1 MCVCTILMYEKEAD
15 SSPFCCVLLFLLLF
29 LLFFLSLKYI
39 YKTLSKIPSTRK
51 RHAFSNCLKTFLLY
65 NVLPV
70 VVFRVVGR
78 TGRLPRAKL
87 LRRGV
92 LRRRATNGASFSWWS
107 FLSFFLSFF
116 LFPLLLLRFWMRAIF
131 NPKEEDECFWI
142 NALLTRKISFDALGG
157 GERLLETRRM
167 TDAFSRA
174 MLPPP
179 STTTEHVVERVLL
192 YHRSRTQKRDRVGQ
206 KWSRFEPKVQ
216 RRETVRPRKMPRGEH
231 HRPSV
236 RKQVPRRAGRRDG
249 ERLYLVR
256 VERWGNLV

>member
-1 MCVCTILMYEKEAD
+1 MYEKEAD

-107 FLSFFLSFF
+107 FLSFF

>member
-1 MCVCTILMYEKEAD
+1 MCVCVCVCVLMYEKEAD

-107 FLSFFLSFF
+107 FLSFFL
-116 LFPLLLLRFWMRAIF
+116 FPLLLRFWMRAIF
-131 NPKEEDECFWI
+131 NPKEDECFWI
-142 NALLTRKISFDALGG
+142 NALLTRKIF
-157 GERLLETRRM
+157 RR
-167 TDAFSRA
+167 AR
-174 MLPPP
+174 
-179 STTTEHVVERVLL
+179 R
-192 YHRSRTQKRDRVGQ
+192 
-206 KWSRFEPKVQ
+206 
-216 RRETVRPRKMPRGEH
+216 RREAARNATN
-231 HRPSV
+231 
-236 RKQVPRRAGRRDG
+236 D
-249 ERLYLVR
+249 
-256 VERWGNLV
+256 

>member
-1 MCVCTILMYEKEAD
+1 MSCL
-15 SSPFCCVLLFLLLF
+15 SSSFVSSVAPAAF
-29 LLFFLSLKYI
+29 
-39 YKTLSKIPSTRK
+39 
-51 RHAFSNCLKTFLLY
+51 HARSSSVAGCS
-65 NVLPV
+65 V
-70 VVFRVVGR
+70 VVPQTV
-78 TGRLPRAKL
+78 
-87 LRRGV
+87 RRSRGG
-92 LRRRATNGASFSWWS
+92 L
-107 FLSFFLSFF
+107 FFLSFF
-116 LFPLLLLRFWMRAIF
+116 LFPLLLLLRFWMRAIF

-157 GERLLETRRM
+157 EERLLETRRM

>member
-15 SSPFCCVLLFLLLF
+15 SSPFCVLLFLLLV
-29 LLFFLSLKYI
+29 LFVSLCI

-107 FLSFFLSFF
+107 FLSFF

>member
-1 MCVCTILMYEKEAD
+1 M
-15 SSPFCCVLLFLLLF
+15 
-29 LLFFLSLKYI
+29 
-39 YKTLSKIPSTRK
+39 
-51 RHAFSNCLKTFLLY
+51 
-65 NVLPV
+65 
-70 VVFRVVGR
+70 VF
-78 TGRLPRAKL
+78 
-87 LRRGV
+87 
-92 LRRRATNGASFSWWS
+92 
-107 FLSFFLSFF
+107 SFFLSFF
-116 LFPLLLLRFWMRAIF
+116 FLSYLLLRFWMRAIF

-142 NALLTRKISFDALGG
+142 NAQRSFDALGG

-179 STTTEHVVERVLL
+179 ITPPTTTEHVVERVLL

>member
-1 MCVCTILMYEKEAD
+1 MYEKEAD

>member
-1 MCVCTILMYEKEAD
+1 M
-15 SSPFCCVLLFLLLF
+15 
-29 LLFFLSLKYI
+29 
-39 YKTLSKIPSTRK
+39 
-51 RHAFSNCLKTFLLY
+51 
-65 NVLPV
+65 
-70 VVFRVVGR
+70 VF
-78 TGRLPRAKL
+78 
-87 LRRGV
+87 
-92 LRRRATNGASFSWWS
+92 
-107 FLSFFLSFF
+107 SFFLSFF
-116 LFPLLLLRFWMRAIF
+116 FLSYLLLRFWMRAIF

-142 NALLTRKISFDALGG
+142 NAQRSFDALGG

-179 STTTEHVVERVLL
+179 ITPPTTTEHVVERVLL

-256 VERWGNLV
+256 VERWRNLV